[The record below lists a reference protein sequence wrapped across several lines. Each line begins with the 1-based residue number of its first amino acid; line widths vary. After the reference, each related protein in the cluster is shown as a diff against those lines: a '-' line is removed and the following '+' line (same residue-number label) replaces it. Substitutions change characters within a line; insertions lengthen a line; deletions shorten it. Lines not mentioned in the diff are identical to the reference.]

1 MSVLAAINSAM
12 QHKWYCLQPFERF
25 WVSPSCKMI
34 LHLSDSINPVIS
46 HISNEELIFVKFRR
60 ITRSLR
66 DIYPGTQSSF
76 TLGKKLTSLIFP
88 SEQYRLFIEFWE
100 FLHRPSC
107 GGMLNVKHQFGVAY
121 CCIKSTL
128 NQFKHIYIY
137 TRNIIGRVIHVL

>member
-1 MSVLAAINSAM
+1 MVEISIITVDGSIN
-12 QHKWYCLQPFERF
+12 QPIF

-34 LHLSDSINPVIS
+34 LHFSDSINPVIS

-88 SEQYRLFIEFWE
+88 GEQCRLFIEFWE

-137 TRNIIGRVIHVL
+137 THAI